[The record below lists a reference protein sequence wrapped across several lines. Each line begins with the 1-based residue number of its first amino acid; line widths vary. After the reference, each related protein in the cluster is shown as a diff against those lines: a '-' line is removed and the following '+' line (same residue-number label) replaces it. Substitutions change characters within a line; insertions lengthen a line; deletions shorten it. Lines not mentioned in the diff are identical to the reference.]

1 MPKNKVRVKIEIK
14 EGEHVLKSFE
24 GRYLGL
30 VDAEE
35 WQFLINKPDIAHK
48 AFTSESLP
56 LAQCYNSI
64 GKRAL
69 FASTTYQPAYSRVL
83 FLTPVIKYI
92 IMLNGALVATC
103 KDNKEYVAEE
113 VKK

>member
-1 MPKNKVRVKIEIK
+1 MSKSKTRVKIAIK
-14 EGEHVLKSFE
+14 EGANILKDFE

-30 VDAEE
+30 VDEDE
-35 WQFLINKPDIAHK
+35 WKFLINKPDVAHK

-56 LAQCYNSI
+56 LKQSHNSI

-69 FASTTYQPAYSRVL
+69 FASTTYQPVYSRVL
-83 FLTPVIKYI
+83 FLTPVIKYA
-92 IMLNGALVATC
+92 IMFNEALVATC
-103 KDNKEYVAEE
+103 KDNKEYIAEE

>member
-1 MPKNKVRVKIEIK
+1 MSKSKTRVKILIK
-14 EGEHVLKSFE
+14 SGNLVLKDFE

-30 VDAEE
+30 VDDDE
-35 WQFLINKPDIAHK
+35 WGFLVNKPDIAHK